1 MGHNKNIPQLTRD
14 DFNRAGYCDHGKRVI
29 KQGVGKSGKPYRGE
43 YCPNN
48 ECEVMWWRLSG
59 VDDHKYWV
67 APIYDPYEFVYV
79 GMKDT
84 PWENL

>member
-1 MGHNKNIPQLTRD
+1 MLVTATMASASSNKELGNQASLI
-14 DFNRAGYCDHGKRVI
+14 
-29 KQGVGKSGKPYRGE
+29 E